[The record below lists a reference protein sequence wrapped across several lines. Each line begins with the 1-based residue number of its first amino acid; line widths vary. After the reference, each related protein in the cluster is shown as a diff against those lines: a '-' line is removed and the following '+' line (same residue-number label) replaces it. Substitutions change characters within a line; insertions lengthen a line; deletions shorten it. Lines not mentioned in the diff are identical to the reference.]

1 MSGIDA
7 IFSGHRVM
15 VILRGLAT
23 PSDAVAA
30 ASRVWDAGIE
40 LVEVPIG
47 EPSQCAMLS
56 AVVAEGR
63 RRGKNVG
70 AGTVVSAAHVEMAAN
85 AGAVYTVAPGFD
97 AAVAELSHSASMP
110 HLPGVATPTEVQRAQ
125 DAGFQWVKVFPA
137 EVLGPRWFAAISG
150 PFPRVRYMATGGVA
164 IEDAPAY
171 FDSGAHMVAFGA
183 SATASA
189 RVEKLAHLV
198 RRYG

>member
-1 MSGIDA
+1 MDGIGA

-23 PSDAVAA
+23 PAEAVAA
-30 ASRVWDAGIE
+30 ASRAWDAGVE

-47 EPSQCAMLS
+47 ESSQGAMLS

-70 AGTVVSAAHVEMAAN
+70 AGTVISAAQVEMAAD

-97 AAVAELSHSASMP
+97 ASVAELSRSANMP
-110 HLPGVATPTEVQRAQ
+110 HLPGVATPTEVQHVQ
-125 DAGFQWVKVFPA
+125 SAGFQWVKVFPA
-137 EVLGPRWFAAISG
+137 DVLGPKWFAAISG

-164 IEDAPAY
+164 IEDAPVYLDA
-171 FDSGAHMVAFGA
+171 GAHMVAFGA
-183 SATASA
+183 AATTSA
-189 RVEKLAHLV
+189 RVGKLADLV